1 MSLFLVDGFS
11 VSDCDVCLHSCF
23 GIRTWSLLSLL
34 VTIILSS
41 VRFLFVLCLF
51 VPLPSLAWKMCLPP
65 YLCSSPPTKH
75 YFCHAA
81 LPPPLYSF
89 SDYPGFFPLFFF
101 CYSTFPRPFCYRIS
115 QSSQSQSRGYAKPWL
130 AHSKTPTPTKCQS
143 CPEHSQTPGHEVT
156 HCPLPVP

>member
-1 MSLFLVDGFS
+1 MITTVSACHNHIVICEIFICSLSFCPS
-11 VSDCDVCLHSCF
+11 
-23 GIRTWSLLSLL
+23 
-34 VTIILSS
+34 
-41 VRFLFVLCLF
+41 
-51 VPLPSLAWKMCLPP
+51 PLPCLENVPSSTLPP

-75 YFCHAA
+75 YA
-81 LPPPLYSF
+81 LPCCVASLHFTLFPG
-89 SDYPGFFPLFFF
+89 YPGFFPLLF

-156 HCPLPVP
+156 HCPLPVPLHTNSKSFKCGLISTNGKDMR